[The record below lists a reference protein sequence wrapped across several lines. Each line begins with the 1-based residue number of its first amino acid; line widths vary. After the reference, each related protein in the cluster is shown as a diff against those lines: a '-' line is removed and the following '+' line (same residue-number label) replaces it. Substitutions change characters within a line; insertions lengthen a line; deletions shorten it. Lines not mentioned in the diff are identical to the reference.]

1 MKVFKFGGASVKD
14 SKSIKNIT
22 RILKL
27 TGYNDTI
34 IVISAMGKT
43 TNALEFLVKDYM
55 QGRSSYIDILNKIKE
70 DHLKIINDLFKKAKK
85 SPYNDIVDL
94 TNELNNF
101 LKINKST
108 DHSFIYDQVVCFGEL
123 ISTKII
129 SFYLELEGIK
139 NYWLDVRKCIKTDS
153 YFRNAVLN
161 WNETGKLVKKETKN
175 KNTIITQGFIASDS
189 KGYSTTLGRE
199 GSDYTAAIFA
209 FILNSSSLTI
219 WKDVPGVLNA
229 DPRYFKT
236 TQLLKNISY
245 REAIELAYYGASVIH
260 PKTLQ
265 PLQQKR
271 IPLFVKSFE
280 NPKGNGTKVFEGS
293 KLNPLVPCF
302 ILKKNQTLLELSTLD
317 FSFIVEE
324 NISQIF
330 SLMDKYKVRVEMI
343 QNSAISFAVCINDR
357 YGKLKD
363 LVLELNLKFKV
374 EVKENVLLHTI
385 RHFDNSSIK
394 EIKESGKKILLEQ
407 RTYKTA
413 QFVLSEN

>member
-55 QGRSSYIDILNKIKE
+55 QGGSSYMDILNKIKE

-85 SPYNDIVDL
+85 SPYNDIVEL

-153 YFRNAVLN
+153 YFRNAALN

-175 KNTIITQGFIASDS
+175 KYA
-189 KGYSTTLGRE
+189 TT
-199 GSDYTAAIFA
+199 
-209 FILNSSSLTI
+209 N
-219 WKDVPGVLNA
+219 
-229 DPRYFKT
+229 
-236 TQLLKNISY
+236 KN
-245 REAIELAYYGASVIH
+245 
-260 PKTLQ
+260 
-265 PLQQKR
+265 
-271 IPLFVKSFE
+271 
-280 NPKGNGTKVFEGS
+280 
-293 KLNPLVPCF
+293 
-302 ILKKNQTLLELSTLD
+302 
-317 FSFIVEE
+317 
-324 NISQIF
+324 
-330 SLMDKYKVRVEMI
+330 
-343 QNSAISFAVCINDR
+343 
-357 YGKLKD
+357 
-363 LVLELNLKFKV
+363 
-374 EVKENVLLHTI
+374 
-385 RHFDNSSIK
+385 
-394 EIKESGKKILLEQ
+394 KI
-407 RTYKTA
+407 
-413 QFVLSEN
+413 

>member
-22 RILKL
+22 EILKL
-27 TGYNDTI
+27 SGYDDVI
-34 IVISAMGKT
+34 IVISAIGKT
-43 TNALEFLVKDYM
+43 TNALEFLLKNYM
-55 QGRSSYIDILNKIKE
+55 EGNSSYSIILKKIKE
-70 DHLKIINDLFKKAKK
+70 DHLEIINDLFKGTEK
-85 SPYNDIVDL
+85 SPYNEVVHL
-94 TNELNNF
+94 TNELNSF

-129 SFYLELEGIK
+129 SFYLELEGIN
-139 NYWLDVRKCIKTDS
+139 NYWLDVRKCLKTDS
-153 YFRNAVLN
+153 YYRNAALN
-161 WNETGKLVKKETKN
+161 WNETEKLVKKETKN

-189 KGYSTTLGRE
+189 KGYTTTLGRE

-265 PLQQKR
+265 PLQQKK

-280 NPKGNGTKVFEGS
+280 NPKGSGTKVFEGS

-302 ILKKNQTLLELSTLD
+302 ILKKNQILLELSTLD

-330 SLMDKYKVRVEMI
+330 SLMDKYKMRVEMI

-357 YGKLKD
+357 YENLKD
-363 LVLELNLKFKV
+363 LVSELNLKFKV
-374 EVKENVLLHTI
+374 EVKENVSLYTI
-385 RHFDNSSIK
+385 RHFNNPSIK
-394 EIKESGKKILLEQ
+394 EIKGSGKRILLEQ

-413 QFVLSEN
+413 QFILI

>member
-22 RILKL
+22 EILKL
-27 TGYNDTI
+27 SGYDDVI
-34 IVISAMGKT
+34 IVISAIGKT
-43 TNALEFLVKDYM
+43 TNALEFLVKNYM
-55 QGRSSYIDILNKIKE
+55 EGNSSYSIILKKIKD
-70 DHLKIINDLFKKAKK
+70 DHLEIINDLFKGTEK
-85 SPYNDIVDL
+85 SPYNEVVHL
-94 TNELNNF
+94 TNELNSF

-139 NYWLDVRKCIKTDS
+139 NYWLDVRECLKTDS
-153 YFRNAVLN
+153 YYRNAALN
-161 WNETGKLVKKETKN
+161 WNETEKLVKKETKN
-175 KNTIITQGFIASDS
+175 RNTIITQGFIASDS
-189 KGYSTTLGRE
+189 KGYTTTLGRE

-280 NPKGNGTKVFEGS
+280 NPKENGTKVYEGS
-293 KLNPLVPCF
+293 KLNPLIPCF

-357 YGKLKD
+357 YGKLNN
-363 LVLELNLKFKV
+363 LVSELSLKFKV
-374 EVKENVLLHTI
+374 GVKENVSLHTI
-385 RHFDNSSIK
+385 RHFNISSIQ
-394 EIKESGKKILLEQ
+394 EIKGLGKKILLEQ

-413 QFVLSEN
+413 QFVLM

>member
-22 RILKL
+22 EILKL
-27 TGYNDTI
+27 SGYDDVI
-34 IVISAMGKT
+34 IVISAIGKT
-43 TNALEFLVKDYM
+43 TNALEFLVKNYM
-55 QGRSSYIDILNKIKE
+55 EGNSSYSIILKKIKD
-70 DHLKIINDLFKKAKK
+70 DHLEIINDLFKETKK
-85 SPYNDIVDL
+85 SPYNEVVHL
-94 TNELNNF
+94 TNELNSF

-139 NYWLDVRKCIKTDS
+139 NYWLDVRECLKTDS
-153 YFRNAVLN
+153 YYRNAALN
-161 WNETGKLVKKETKN
+161 WNETEKLVKKETKN

-189 KGYSTTLGRE
+189 KGYTTTLGRE

-265 PLQQKR
+265 PLQQKK

-280 NPKGNGTKVFEGS
+280 NPKGIGTKVFEGS

-302 ILKKNQTLLELSTLD
+302 ILKKNQILLELSTLD

-330 SLMDKYKVRVEMI
+330 SLMDKYKMRVEMI

-357 YGKLKD
+357 YENLKD
-363 LVLELNLKFKV
+363 LVSELNLKFKV
-374 EVKENVLLHTI
+374 EVKENVSLYTI
-385 RHFDNSSIK
+385 RHFNNPSIK
-394 EIKESGKKILLEQ
+394 EIKGSGKRILLEQ

-413 QFVLSEN
+413 QFILI

>member
-22 RILKL
+22 EILKL
-27 TGYNDTI
+27 SGYDDVI
-34 IVISAMGKT
+34 IVISAIGKT
-43 TNALEFLVKDYM
+43 TNALEFLVKNYM
-55 QGRSSYIDILNKIKE
+55 EGNSSYSIILKKIKD
-70 DHLKIINDLFKKAKK
+70 DHLEIINDLFKGTKK
-85 SPYNDIVDL
+85 SPYNEVVHL
-94 TNELNNF
+94 TNELNSF
-101 LKINKST
+101 LKINKSR

-129 SFYLELEGIK
+129 SFYLELEGIN
-139 NYWLDVRKCIKTDS
+139 NYWLDVRKCLKTDS
-153 YFRNAVLN
+153 YYRNAALN
-161 WNETGKLVKKETKN
+161 WNETEKLVKKETKN

-189 KGYSTTLGRE
+189 KGYTTTLGRE

-265 PLQQKR
+265 PLQQKK

-280 NPKGNGTKVFEGS
+280 NPKGIGTKVFEGS

-302 ILKKNQTLLELSTLD
+302 ILKKNQILLELSTLD

-330 SLMDKYKVRVEMI
+330 SLMDKYKMRVEMI

-357 YGKLKD
+357 YENLKD
-363 LVLELNLKFKV
+363 LVSELNLKFKV
-374 EVKENVLLHTI
+374 EVKENVSLYTI
-385 RHFDNSSIK
+385 RHFNNPSIK
-394 EIKESGKKILLEQ
+394 EIKGSGKRILLEQ

-413 QFVLSEN
+413 QFILI

>member
-14 SKSIKNIT
+14 SKSIKNIIE
-22 RILKL
+22 ILKL
-27 TGYNDTI
+27 SGYDDVI
-34 IVISAMGKT
+34 IVISAIGKT
-43 TNALEFLVKDYM
+43 TNALEFLVKNYM
-55 QGRSSYIDILNKIKE
+55 EGNSSYSIILKKIKD
-70 DHLKIINDLFKKAKK
+70 DHLEIINDLFKGTEK
-85 SPYNDIVDL
+85 SPYNEVVHL
-94 TNELNNF
+94 TNELNSF

-139 NYWLDVRKCIKTDS
+139 NYWLDVRKCLKTDS
-153 YFRNAVLN
+153 YYRNAALN
-161 WNETGKLVKKETKN
+161 WNETEKLVKKETKN

-189 KGYSTTLGRE
+189 KGYTTTLGRE

-265 PLQQKR
+265 PLQQKK

-280 NPKGNGTKVFEGS
+280 NPKGSGTKVFEGS

-302 ILKKNQTLLELSTLD
+302 ILKKNQILLELSTLD

-330 SLMDKYKVRVEMI
+330 SLMDKYKMRVEMI

-357 YGKLKD
+357 YENLKD
-363 LVLELNLKFKV
+363 LVSELNLKFKV
-374 EVKENVLLHTI
+374 EVKENVSLYTI
-385 RHFDNSSIK
+385 RHFNNPSIK
-394 EIKESGKKILLEQ
+394 EIKGSGKRILLEQ

-413 QFVLSEN
+413 QFILI

>member
-22 RILKL
+22 EILKL
-27 TGYNDTI
+27 SGYDDVI
-34 IVISAMGKT
+34 IVISAIGKT
-43 TNALEFLVKDYM
+43 TNALEFLVKNYM
-55 QGRSSYIDILNKIKE
+55 EGNSSYSIILKKIKD
-70 DHLKIINDLFKKAKK
+70 DHLEIINDLFKGTKK
-85 SPYNDIVDL
+85 SPYNEVVHL
-94 TNELNNF
+94 TNELNSF
-101 LKINKST
+101 LKINKSR

-139 NYWLDVRKCIKTDS
+139 NYWLDVRECLKTDS
-153 YFRNAVLN
+153 YYRNAVLN
-161 WNETGKLVKKETKN
+161 WNETEKLVKKETKN

-189 KGYSTTLGRE
+189 KGYTTTLGRE

-265 PLQQKR
+265 PLQQKK

-280 NPKGNGTKVFEGS
+280 NPKGSGTKVFEGS

-302 ILKKNQTLLELSTLD
+302 ILKKNQILLELSTLD

-330 SLMDKYKVRVEMI
+330 SLMDKYKMRVEMI

-357 YGKLKD
+357 YENLKD
-363 LVLELNLKFKV
+363 LVSELNLKFKV
-374 EVKENVLLHTI
+374 EVKENVSLYTI
-385 RHFDNSSIK
+385 RHFNNPSIK
-394 EIKESGKKILLEQ
+394 EIKGSGKKILLEQ

-413 QFVLSEN
+413 QFILI

>member
-22 RILKL
+22 EILKL
-27 TGYNDTI
+27 SGYDDVI
-34 IVISAMGKT
+34 IVISAIGKT
-43 TNALEFLVKDYM
+43 TNALEFLVKNYM
-55 QGRSSYIDILNKIKE
+55 EGNSSYSIILKKIKD
-70 DHLKIINDLFKKAKK
+70 DHLEIINDLFKETKK
-85 SPYNDIVDL
+85 SPYNEVVHL
-94 TNELNNF
+94 TNELNSF
-101 LKINKST
+101 LKINKSR

-139 NYWLDVRKCIKTDS
+139 NYWLDVRECLKTDS
-153 YFRNAVLN
+153 YYRNAVLN
-161 WNETGKLVKKETKN
+161 WNETEKLVKKETKN

-189 KGYSTTLGRE
+189 KGYTTTLGRE

-265 PLQQKR
+265 PLQQKK

-280 NPKGNGTKVFEGS
+280 NPKGSGTKVFEGS

-302 ILKKNQTLLELSTLD
+302 ILKKNQILLELSTLD

-330 SLMDKYKVRVEMI
+330 SLMDKYKMRVEMI

-357 YGKLKD
+357 YENLKD
-363 LVLELNLKFKV
+363 LVSELNLKFKV
-374 EVKENVLLHTI
+374 EVKENVSLYTI
-385 RHFDNSSIK
+385 RHFNNPSIK
-394 EIKESGKKILLEQ
+394 EIKGSGKKILLEQ

-413 QFVLSEN
+413 QFILI

>member
-14 SKSIKNIT
+14 SKSIKNIIK
-22 RILKL
+22 ILKL
-27 TGYNDTI
+27 TGYDDVI

-55 QGRSSYIDILNKIKE
+55 KGNSSYSIILKKIKD
-70 DHLKIINDLFKKAKK
+70 DHLEIINDLFKGTEK
-85 SPYNDIVDL
+85 SLYNEVIHL
-94 TNELNNF
+94 TNELNSF
-101 LKINKST
+101 LKINKSR

-153 YFRNAVLN
+153 YYRNAALN
-161 WNETGKLVKKETKN
+161 WNKTEKLVKKEAKN

-189 KGYSTTLGRE
+189 KGYTTTLGRE

-265 PLQQKR
+265 PLQQKK

-280 NPKGNGTKVFEGS
+280 NPKGSGTKVFEGS

-302 ILKKNQTLLELSTLD
+302 ILKKNQILLELSTLD

-330 SLMDKYKVRVEMI
+330 SLMDKYKMRVELI

-357 YGKLKD
+357 YGSLKD
-363 LVLELNLKFKV
+363 LVSELNLKFKV
-374 EVKENVLLHTI
+374 EVKENVSLHTI
-385 RHFDNSSIK
+385 RHFNNSSIK
-394 EIKESGKKILLEQ
+394 EIKESGKRILLEQ

-413 QFVLSEN
+413 QFVLI

>member
-55 QGRSSYIDILNKIKE
+55 QGGSSYMDILNKIKE

-85 SPYNDIVDL
+85 SPYNDIVEL

-153 YFRNAVLN
+153 YFRNAALN
-161 WNETGKLVKKETKN
+161 WNETGKLVKKEIKN

-280 NPKGNGTKVFEGS
+280 NPKGNGTKVYEDS
-293 KLNPLVPCF
+293 KLNPLIPCF

>member
-14 SKSIKNIT
+14 SKSIKNIIE
-22 RILKL
+22 ILKL
-27 TGYNDTI
+27 SGYDDVI
-34 IVISAMGKT
+34 IVISAIGKT
-43 TNALEFLVKDYM
+43 TNALEFLVKNYM
-55 QGRSSYIDILNKIKE
+55 EGNSSYSIILKKIKD
-70 DHLKIINDLFKKAKK
+70 DHLEIINDLFKGTKK
-85 SPYNDIVDL
+85 SPYNEVVHL
-94 TNELNNF
+94 TNELNSF
-101 LKINKST
+101 LKINKSR

-139 NYWLDVRKCIKTDS
+139 NYWLDVRECLKTDS
-153 YFRNAVLN
+153 YYRNAVLN
-161 WNETGKLVKKETKN
+161 WNETEKLVKKETKN

-189 KGYSTTLGRE
+189 KGYTTTLGRE

-265 PLQQKR
+265 PLQQKK

-280 NPKGNGTKVFEGS
+280 NPKGSGTKVFEGS

-302 ILKKNQTLLELSTLD
+302 ILKKNQILLELSTLD

-330 SLMDKYKVRVEMI
+330 SLMDKYKMRVEMI

-357 YGKLKD
+357 YENLKD
-363 LVLELNLKFKV
+363 LVSELNLKFKV
-374 EVKENVLLHTI
+374 EVKENVSLYTI
-385 RHFDNSSIK
+385 RHFNNPSIK
-394 EIKESGKKILLEQ
+394 EIKGSGKKILLEQ

-413 QFVLSEN
+413 QFILI

>member
-14 SKSIKNIT
+14 SKSIKNIIK
-22 RILKL
+22 ILKL
-27 TGYNDTI
+27 TGYDDVI
-34 IVISAMGKT
+34 IVVSAMGKT

-55 QGRSSYIDILNKIKE
+55 KGNSSYLSILKKIKE
-70 DHLKIINDLFKKAKK
+70 DHLKIINDLFKGTEK
-85 SPYNDIVDL
+85 SPYNDVIHL
-94 TNELNNF
+94 TNELNSF
-101 LKINKST
+101 LKINKSR

-153 YFRNAVLN
+153 YYRNAALN
-161 WNETGKLVKKETKN
+161 WKKTEKLVKNETKN
-175 KNTIITQGFIASDS
+175 KSTIVTQGFIASDS
-189 KGYSTTLGRE
+189 EGYSTTLGRE

-265 PLQQKR
+265 PLQRKK

-280 NPKGNGTKVFEGS
+280 NPKGSGTKVFEGS

-302 ILKKNQTLLELSTLD
+302 ILKKNQILLELSTLD

-330 SLMDKYKVRVEMI
+330 SLMDKYKMRVEMI
-343 QNSAISFAVCINDR
+343 QNSAISFAVCIKDR
-357 YGKLKD
+357 YENLKD
-363 LVLELNLKFKV
+363 LVSELNLKFKV
-374 EVKENVLLHTI
+374 EVKENVSLYTI
-385 RHFDNSSIK
+385 RHFNNPSIK
-394 EIKESGKKILLEQ
+394 EIKESGKRILLEQ

-413 QFVLSEN
+413 QFILI

>member
-22 RILKL
+22 EILKL
-27 TGYNDTI
+27 SGYDDII
-34 IVISAMGKT
+34 IVISAIGKT
-43 TNALEFLVKDYM
+43 TNALEFLVKNYM
-55 QGRSSYIDILNKIKE
+55 EGNSSYSIILKKIKD
-70 DHLKIINDLFKKAKK
+70 DHLEIINDLFKGTKK
-85 SPYNDIVDL
+85 SPYNEVVHL
-94 TNELNNF
+94 TNELNSF
-101 LKINKST
+101 LKINKSR

-139 NYWLDVRKCIKTDS
+139 NYWLDVRECLKTDS
-153 YFRNAVLN
+153 YYRNAVLN
-161 WNETGKLVKKETKN
+161 WNETEKLVKKETKN

-189 KGYSTTLGRE
+189 KGYTTTLGRE

-265 PLQQKR
+265 PLQQKK

-280 NPKGNGTKVFEGS
+280 NPKGTGTKVFEGS

-302 ILKKNQTLLELSTLD
+302 ILKKNQILLELSTLD

-330 SLMDKYKVRVEMI
+330 SLMDKYKMRVEMI

-357 YGKLKD
+357 YENLKD
-363 LVLELNLKFKV
+363 LVSELNLKFKV
-374 EVKENVLLHTI
+374 EVKENVSLYTI
-385 RHFDNSSIK
+385 RHFNNPSIK
-394 EIKESGKKILLEQ
+394 EIKGSGKRILLEQ

-413 QFVLSEN
+413 QFILI

>member
-22 RILKL
+22 EILKL
-27 TGYNDTI
+27 SGYDDVI
-34 IVISAMGKT
+34 IVISAIGKT
-43 TNALEFLVKDYM
+43 TNALEFLVKNYM
-55 QGRSSYIDILNKIKE
+55 EGNSSYSIILKKIKD
-70 DHLKIINDLFKKAKK
+70 DHLEIINDLFKETKK
-85 SPYNDIVDL
+85 SPYNEVVHL
-94 TNELNNF
+94 TNELNSF
-101 LKINKST
+101 LKINKSR

-139 NYWLDVRKCIKTDS
+139 NYWLDVRKCLKTDS
-153 YFRNAVLN
+153 YYRNAALN
-161 WNETGKLVKKETKN
+161 WNETEKLVKKETKN

-189 KGYSTTLGRE
+189 KGYTTTLGRE

-265 PLQQKR
+265 PLQQKK

-280 NPKGNGTKVFEGS
+280 NPKGSGTKVFEGS
-293 KLNPLVPCF
+293 KLNPPVPCF
-302 ILKKNQTLLELSTLD
+302 ILKKNQILLELSTLD

-330 SLMDKYKVRVEMI
+330 SLMDKYKMRVEMI

-357 YGKLKD
+357 YENLKD
-363 LVLELNLKFKV
+363 LVSELNLKFKV
-374 EVKENVLLHTI
+374 EVKENVSLYTI
-385 RHFDNSSIK
+385 RHFNNSSIK
-394 EIKESGKKILLEQ
+394 EIKRSGKRILLEQ

-413 QFVLSEN
+413 QFILLSF

>member
-22 RILKL
+22 EILKL
-27 TGYNDTI
+27 SGYDDVI
-34 IVISAMGKT
+34 IVISAIGKT
-43 TNALEFLVKDYM
+43 TNALEFLVKNYM
-55 QGRSSYIDILNKIKE
+55 EGNSSYSIILKKIKD
-70 DHLKIINDLFKKAKK
+70 DHLEIINDLFKETKK
-85 SPYNDIVDL
+85 SPYNEVVHL
-94 TNELNNF
+94 TNELNSF
-101 LKINKST
+101 LKINKSR

-139 NYWLDVRKCIKTDS
+139 NYWLDVRECLKTDS
-153 YFRNAVLN
+153 YYRNAALN
-161 WNETGKLVKKETKN
+161 WNETEKLVKKETKN

-189 KGYSTTLGRE
+189 KGYTTTLGRE

-265 PLQQKR
+265 PLQQKK

-280 NPKGNGTKVFEGS
+280 NPKGSGTKVFEGS

-302 ILKKNQTLLELSTLD
+302 ILKKNQILLELSTLD

-330 SLMDKYKVRVEMI
+330 SLMDKYKMRVEMI

-357 YGKLKD
+357 YENLKD
-363 LVLELNLKFKV
+363 LVSELNLKFKV
-374 EVKENVLLHTI
+374 EVKENVSLYTI
-385 RHFDNSSIK
+385 RHFNNPSIK
-394 EIKESGKKILLEQ
+394 EIKGSGKRILLEQ

-413 QFVLSEN
+413 QFILI

>member
-22 RILKL
+22 EILKL
-27 TGYNDTI
+27 SGYDDVI
-34 IVISAMGKT
+34 IVISAIGKT
-43 TNALEFLVKDYM
+43 TNALEFLVKNYM
-55 QGRSSYIDILNKIKE
+55 EGNSSYSIILKKIKD
-70 DHLKIINDLFKKAKK
+70 DHLEIINDLFKGTEK
-85 SPYNDIVDL
+85 SPYNEVVHL
-94 TNELNNF
+94 TNELNSF

-139 NYWLDVRKCIKTDS
+139 NYWLDVRECLKTDS
-153 YFRNAVLN
+153 YYRNAVLN
-161 WNETGKLVKKETKN
+161 WNETEKLVKKETKN

-189 KGYSTTLGRE
+189 KGYTTTLGRE

-265 PLQQKR
+265 PLQQKK

-280 NPKGNGTKVFEGS
+280 NPKGSGTKVFEGS

-302 ILKKNQTLLELSTLD
+302 ILKKNQILLELSTLD

-330 SLMDKYKVRVEMI
+330 SLMDKYKMRVEMI

-357 YGKLKD
+357 YENLKD
-363 LVLELNLKFKV
+363 LVSELNLKFKV
-374 EVKENVLLHTI
+374 EVKENVSLYTI
-385 RHFDNSSIK
+385 RHFNNPSIK
-394 EIKESGKKILLEQ
+394 EIKGSGKRILLEQ

-413 QFVLSEN
+413 QFILI

>member
-22 RILKL
+22 EILKL
-27 TGYNDTI
+27 SGYDDVI
-34 IVISAMGKT
+34 IVISAIGKT
-43 TNALEFLVKDYM
+43 TNALEFLVKNYM
-55 QGRSSYIDILNKIKE
+55 EGNSSYSIILKKIKD
-70 DHLKIINDLFKKAKK
+70 DHLEIINDLFKGTKK
-85 SPYNDIVDL
+85 SPYNEVVHL
-94 TNELNNF
+94 TNELNSF
-101 LKINKST
+101 LKINKSR

-139 NYWLDVRKCIKTDS
+139 NYWLDVRECLKTDS
-153 YFRNAVLN
+153 YYRNAVLN
-161 WNETGKLVKKETKN
+161 WNETEKLVKKETKN

-189 KGYSTTLGRE
+189 KGYTTTLGRE

-265 PLQQKR
+265 PLQQKK

-280 NPKGNGTKVFEGS
+280 NPKGSGTKVFEGS

-302 ILKKNQTLLELSTLD
+302 ILKKNQILLELSTLD

-330 SLMDKYKVRVEMI
+330 SLMDKYKMRVEMI

-357 YGKLKD
+357 YENLKD
-363 LVLELNLKFKV
+363 LVSELNLKFKV
-374 EVKENVLLHTI
+374 EVKENVSLYTI
-385 RHFDNSSIK
+385 RHFNNPSIK
-394 EIKESGKKILLEQ
+394 EIKGLGKRILLEQ

-413 QFVLSEN
+413 QFILI

>member
-22 RILKL
+22 EILKL
-27 TGYNDTI
+27 SGYDDVI
-34 IVISAMGKT
+34 IVISAIGKT
-43 TNALEFLVKDYM
+43 TNALEFLVKNYM
-55 QGRSSYIDILNKIKE
+55 EGNSSYSIILKKIKD
-70 DHLKIINDLFKKAKK
+70 DHLEIINDLFKETKK
-85 SPYNDIVDL
+85 SPYNEVVHL
-94 TNELNNF
+94 TNELNSF
-101 LKINKST
+101 LKINKSR

-139 NYWLDVRKCIKTDS
+139 NYWLDVRECLKTDS
-153 YFRNAVLN
+153 YYRNAALN
-161 WNETGKLVKKETKN
+161 WNETEKLVKKETKN

-189 KGYSTTLGRE
+189 KGYTTTLGRE

-265 PLQQKR
+265 PLQQKK

-280 NPKGNGTKVFEGS
+280 NPKGSGTKVFEGS
-293 KLNPLVPCF
+293 RLNPLVPCF
-302 ILKKNQTLLELSTLD
+302 ILKKNQILLELSTLD

-330 SLMDKYKVRVEMI
+330 SLMDKYKMRVEMI

-357 YGKLKD
+357 YENLKD
-363 LVLELNLKFKV
+363 LVSELNLKFKV
-374 EVKENVLLHTI
+374 EVKENVSLYTI
-385 RHFDNSSIK
+385 RHFNNPSIK
-394 EIKESGKKILLEQ
+394 EIKGSGKKILLEQ

-413 QFVLSEN
+413 QFILI

>member
-22 RILKL
+22 EILKL
-27 TGYNDTI
+27 SGYDDVI
-34 IVISAMGKT
+34 IVISAIGKT
-43 TNALEFLVKDYM
+43 TNALEFLVKNYM
-55 QGRSSYIDILNKIKE
+55 EGNSSYSIILKKIKD
-70 DHLKIINDLFKKAKK
+70 DHLEIINDLFKETKK
-85 SPYNDIVDL
+85 SPYNEVVHL
-94 TNELNNF
+94 TNELNSF
-101 LKINKST
+101 LKINKSR

-139 NYWLDVRKCIKTDS
+139 NYWLDVRECLKTDS
-153 YFRNAVLN
+153 YYRNAALN
-161 WNETGKLVKKETKN
+161 WNETEKLVKKETKN

-189 KGYSTTLGRE
+189 KGYTTTLGRE

-265 PLQQKR
+265 PLQQKK

-280 NPKGNGTKVFEGS
+280 NPKGSGTKVFEGS

-302 ILKKNQTLLELSTLD
+302 ILKKNQILLELSTLD

-330 SLMDKYKVRVEMI
+330 SLMDKYKMRVEMI

-357 YGKLKD
+357 YENLKD
-363 LVLELNLKFKV
+363 LVSELNLKFKV
-374 EVKENVLLHTI
+374 EVKENVSLYTI
-385 RHFDNSSIK
+385 RHFNNPSIK
-394 EIKESGKKILLEQ
+394 EIKGSGKKILLEQ

-413 QFVLSEN
+413 QFILI

>member
-22 RILKL
+22 EILKL
-27 TGYNDTI
+27 SGYDDII
-34 IVISAMGKT
+34 IVISAIGKT
-43 TNALEFLVKDYM
+43 TNALEFLVKNYM
-55 QGRSSYIDILNKIKE
+55 EGNSSYSIILKKIKD
-70 DHLKIINDLFKKAKK
+70 DHLEIINDLFKGTKK
-85 SPYNDIVDL
+85 SPYNEVVHL
-94 TNELNNF
+94 TNELNSF
-101 LKINKST
+101 LKINKSR

-139 NYWLDVRKCIKTDS
+139 NYWLDVRECLKTDS
-153 YFRNAVLN
+153 YYRNAVLN
-161 WNETGKLVKKETKN
+161 WNETEKLVKKETKN

-189 KGYSTTLGRE
+189 KGYTTTLGRE

-265 PLQQKR
+265 PLQQKK

-280 NPKGNGTKVFEGS
+280 NPKGSGTKVFEGS

-302 ILKKNQTLLELSTLD
+302 ILKKNQILLELSTLD

-330 SLMDKYKVRVEMI
+330 SLMDKYKMRVEMI

-357 YGKLKD
+357 YENLKD
-363 LVLELNLKFKV
+363 LVSELNLKFKV
-374 EVKENVLLHTI
+374 EVKENVSLYTI
-385 RHFDNSSIK
+385 RHFNNPSIK
-394 EIKESGKKILLEQ
+394 EIKGSGKRILLEQ

-413 QFVLSEN
+413 QFILI

>member
-22 RILKL
+22 EILKL
-27 TGYNDTI
+27 SGYDDVI
-34 IVISAMGKT
+34 IVISAIGKT
-43 TNALEFLVKDYM
+43 TNALEFLVKNYM
-55 QGRSSYIDILNKIKE
+55 EGNSSYSIILKKIKD
-70 DHLKIINDLFKKAKK
+70 DHLEIINDLFKGTEK
-85 SPYNDIVDL
+85 SPYNEVVHL
-94 TNELNNF
+94 TNELNSF

-139 NYWLDVRKCIKTDS
+139 NYWLDVIRCIKTDN
-153 YFRNAVLN
+153 YYRNAALN
-161 WNETGKLVKKETKN
+161 WNETEKLVKKETKN

-189 KGYSTTLGRE
+189 KGYTTTLGRE

-265 PLQQKR
+265 PLQQKK

-280 NPKGNGTKVFEGS
+280 NPKGIGTKVFEGS

-302 ILKKNQTLLELSTLD
+302 ILKKNQILLELSTLD

-330 SLMDKYKVRVEMI
+330 SLMDKYKMRVEMI

-357 YGKLKD
+357 YENLKD
-363 LVLELNLKFKV
+363 LVSELNLKFKV
-374 EVKENVLLHTI
+374 EVKENVSLYTI
-385 RHFDNSSIK
+385 RHFNNPSIK
-394 EIKESGKKILLEQ
+394 EIKGSGKRILLEQ

-413 QFVLSEN
+413 QFILI

>member
-22 RILKL
+22 EILKL
-27 TGYNDTI
+27 SGYDDVI
-34 IVISAMGKT
+34 IVISAIGKT
-43 TNALEFLVKDYM
+43 TNALEFLVKNYM
-55 QGRSSYIDILNKIKE
+55 EGNSSYSIILKKIKD
-70 DHLKIINDLFKKAKK
+70 DHLEIINDLFKGTKK
-85 SPYNDIVDL
+85 SPYNEVVHL
-94 TNELNNF
+94 TNELNSF
-101 LKINKST
+101 LKINKSR

-139 NYWLDVRKCIKTDS
+139 NYWLDVRECLKTDS
-153 YFRNAVLN
+153 YYRNAALN
-161 WNETGKLVKKETKN
+161 WNETEKLVKKETKN

-189 KGYSTTLGRE
+189 KGYTTTLGRE

-265 PLQQKR
+265 PLQQKK

-280 NPKGNGTKVFEGS
+280 NPKGSGTKVFEGS
-293 KLNPLVPCF
+293 RLNPLVPCF
-302 ILKKNQTLLELSTLD
+302 ILKKNQILLELSTLD

-330 SLMDKYKVRVEMI
+330 SLMDKYKMRVEMI

-357 YGKLKD
+357 YENLKD
-363 LVLELNLKFKV
+363 LVSELNLKFKV
-374 EVKENVLLHTI
+374 EVKENVSLYTI
-385 RHFDNSSIK
+385 RHFNNPSIK
-394 EIKESGKKILLEQ
+394 EIKGSGKKILLEQ

-413 QFVLSEN
+413 QFILI

>member
-22 RILKL
+22 EILKL
-27 TGYNDTI
+27 SGYDDVI
-34 IVISAMGKT
+34 IVISAIGKT
-43 TNALEFLVKDYM
+43 TNALEFLVKNYM
-55 QGRSSYIDILNKIKE
+55 EGNSSYSIILKKIKD
-70 DHLKIINDLFKKAKK
+70 DHLEIINDLFKETKK
-85 SPYNDIVDL
+85 SPYNEVVHL
-94 TNELNNF
+94 TNELNSF
-101 LKINKST
+101 LKINKSR

-153 YFRNAVLN
+153 YYRNAALN
-161 WNETGKLVKKETKN
+161 WNQTEKLVKKETKN

-189 KGYSTTLGRE
+189 KGYTTTLGRE

-265 PLQQKR
+265 PLQQKK

-280 NPKGNGTKVFEGS
+280 NPKGSGTKVFEGS
-293 KLNPLVPCF
+293 RLNPLVPCF
-302 ILKKNQTLLELSTLD
+302 ILKKNQILLELSTLD

-330 SLMDKYKVRVEMI
+330 SLMDKYKMRVEMI

-357 YGKLKD
+357 YENLKD
-363 LVLELNLKFKV
+363 LVSELNLKFKV
-374 EVKENVLLHTI
+374 EVKENVSLYTI
-385 RHFDNSSIK
+385 RHFNNPSIK
-394 EIKESGKKILLEQ
+394 EIKGSGKKILLEQ

-413 QFVLSEN
+413 QFILI

>member
-22 RILKL
+22 EILKL
-27 TGYNDTI
+27 SGYDDVI
-34 IVISAMGKT
+34 IVISAIGKT
-43 TNALEFLVKDYM
+43 TNALEFLVKNYM
-55 QGRSSYIDILNKIKE
+55 EGNSSYSIILKKIKD
-70 DHLKIINDLFKKAKK
+70 DHLEIINDLFKETKK
-85 SPYNDIVDL
+85 SPYNEVVHL
-94 TNELNNF
+94 TNELNSF
-101 LKINKST
+101 LKINKSR

-139 NYWLDVRKCIKTDS
+139 NYWLDVRECLKTDS
-153 YFRNAVLN
+153 YYRNAALN
-161 WNETGKLVKKETKN
+161 WNETEKLVKKETKN

-189 KGYSTTLGRE
+189 KGYTTTLGRE

-265 PLQQKR
+265 PLQQKK

-280 NPKGNGTKVFEGS
+280 NPKGSGTKVFEGS

-302 ILKKNQTLLELSTLD
+302 ILKKNQILLELSTLD

-330 SLMDKYKVRVEMI
+330 SLMDKYKMRVEMI

-357 YGKLKD
+357 YENLKD
-363 LVLELNLKFKV
+363 LVSELNLKFKV
-374 EVKENVLLHTI
+374 EVKENVSVYTI
-385 RHFDNSSIK
+385 RHFNNPSIK
-394 EIKESGKKILLEQ
+394 EIKGSGKRILLEQ

-413 QFVLSEN
+413 QFILI

>member
-22 RILKL
+22 EILKL
-27 TGYNDTI
+27 SGYDDVI
-34 IVISAMGKT
+34 IVISAIGKT
-43 TNALEFLVKDYM
+43 TNALEFLVKNYM
-55 QGRSSYIDILNKIKE
+55 EDNSSYSIILKKIKD
-70 DHLKIINDLFKKAKK
+70 DHLEIINDLFKGTKK
-85 SPYNDIVDL
+85 SPYNEVVHL
-94 TNELNNF
+94 TNELNSF
-101 LKINKST
+101 LKINKSR

-139 NYWLDVRKCIKTDS
+139 NYWLDVRECLKTDS
-153 YFRNAVLN
+153 YYRNAVLN
-161 WNETGKLVKKETKN
+161 WNETEKLVKKETKN

-189 KGYSTTLGRE
+189 KGYTTTLGRE

-265 PLQQKR
+265 PLQQKK

-280 NPKGNGTKVFEGS
+280 NPKGSGTKVFEGS

-302 ILKKNQTLLELSTLD
+302 ILKKNQILLELSTLD

-330 SLMDKYKVRVEMI
+330 SLMDKYKMRVEMI

-357 YGKLKD
+357 YENLKD
-363 LVLELNLKFKV
+363 LVSELNLKFKV
-374 EVKENVLLHTI
+374 EVKENVSLYTI
-385 RHFDNSSIK
+385 RHFNNPSIK
-394 EIKESGKKILLEQ
+394 EIKGLGKRILLEQ

-413 QFVLSEN
+413 QFILI

>member
-22 RILKL
+22 EILKL
-27 TGYNDTI
+27 SGYDDVI
-34 IVISAMGKT
+34 IVISAIGKT
-43 TNALEFLVKDYM
+43 TNALEFLVKNYM
-55 QGRSSYIDILNKIKE
+55 EGNSSYSIILKKIKD
-70 DHLKIINDLFKKAKK
+70 DHLEIINDLFKGTEK
-85 SPYNDIVDL
+85 SPYNEVVHL
-94 TNELNNF
+94 TNELNSF
-101 LKINKST
+101 LKINKSR

-139 NYWLDVRKCIKTDS
+139 NYWLDVRECLKTDS
-153 YFRNAVLN
+153 YYRNAALN
-161 WNETGKLVKKETKN
+161 WNETEKLVKKETKN
-175 KNTIITQGFIASDS
+175 RNTIITQGFIASDS
-189 KGYSTTLGRE
+189 KGYTTTLGRE

-265 PLQQKR
+265 PLQQKK

-280 NPKGNGTKVFEGS
+280 NPKGSGTKVFEGS

-302 ILKKNQTLLELSTLD
+302 ILKKNQILLELSTLD

-330 SLMDKYKVRVEMI
+330 SLMDKYKMRVEMI

-357 YGKLKD
+357 YENLKD
-363 LVLELNLKFKV
+363 LVSELNLKFKV
-374 EVKENVLLHTI
+374 EVKENVSLYTI
-385 RHFDNSSIK
+385 RHFNNPSIK
-394 EIKESGKKILLEQ
+394 EIKGSGKRILLEQ

-413 QFVLSEN
+413 QFILI

>member
-43 TNALEFLVKDYM
+43 TNALESLVKDYM
-55 QGRSSYIDILNKIKE
+55 QGRSSYMDILNKIKE
-70 DHLKIINDLFKKAKK
+70 DHLKIINDLFKIAKK
-85 SPYNDIVDL
+85 SPYNDILEL

-153 YFRNAVLN
+153 YFRNAALN

-280 NPKGNGTKVFEGS
+280 NPKGNDTKVYEGS
-293 KLNPLVPCF
+293 KLNPLIPCF

-374 EVKENVLLHTI
+374 EVKENVSLHTI

>member
-22 RILKL
+22 EILKL
-27 TGYNDTI
+27 SGYDDVI
-34 IVISAMGKT
+34 IVISAIGKT
-43 TNALEFLVKDYM
+43 TNALEFLVKNYM
-55 QGRSSYIDILNKIKE
+55 EGNSSYSIILKKIKD
-70 DHLKIINDLFKKAKK
+70 DHLEIINDLFKETKK
-85 SPYNDIVDL
+85 SPYNEVVHL
-94 TNELNNF
+94 TNELNSF
-101 LKINKST
+101 LKINKSR

-139 NYWLDVRKCIKTDS
+139 NYWLDVRECLKTDS
-153 YFRNAVLN
+153 YYRNAALN
-161 WNETGKLVKKETKN
+161 WNETEKLVKKETKN

-189 KGYSTTLGRE
+189 KGYTTTLGRE

-209 FILNSSSLTI
+209 FILNSSSVTI

-280 NPKGNGTKVFEGS
+280 NPKESGTKVFEGS

-302 ILKKNQTLLELSTLD
+302 ILKKNQILLELSTLD

-330 SLMDKYKVRVEMI
+330 SLMDKYKMRVEMI

-357 YGKLKD
+357 YENLKD
-363 LVLELNLKFKV
+363 LVSELNLKFKV
-374 EVKENVLLHTI
+374 EVKENVSLYTI
-385 RHFDNSSIK
+385 RHFNNPSIK
-394 EIKESGKKILLEQ
+394 EIKGSGKRILLEQ

-413 QFVLSEN
+413 QFILI